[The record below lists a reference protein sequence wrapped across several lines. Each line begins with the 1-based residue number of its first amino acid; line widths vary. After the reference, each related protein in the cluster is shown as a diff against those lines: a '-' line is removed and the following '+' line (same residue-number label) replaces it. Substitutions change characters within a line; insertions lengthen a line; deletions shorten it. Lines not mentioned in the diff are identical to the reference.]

1 MIRKHIHISFLPA
14 HQHPGPLMGYLASRY
29 DYLTEEG
36 WRNEIAHGRVSVNNR
51 VEYSPNF
58 VLRAKDKLAWN
69 SGHIVEPAVDDR
81 VTILY
86 QEAQFAV
93 VDKPGNL
100 PVHPAGRYFDHTL
113 TMILERRLN
122 RSVYAVQRLDR
133 ETSGAMLVAFDGK
146 TAALLSAA
154 LAGATKEYLALVH
167 GVFPQGEMLVDW
179 PLGADES
186 SAVRK
191 KRRAWSGGT
200 EKALTRFERVSSNGA
215 LSLVRC
221 FPQTG
226 RLHQIRAHLLAAG
239 FPVVGDKLY
248 GRDERLFLRFI
259 ETGWTPELAEKLL
272 LPRQAL
278 HARRLRFSHPQTG
291 REIHCEAP
299 VPECFADLLPRR

>member
-1 MIRKHIHISFLPA
+1 MIRKHTHISTLPA
-14 HQHPGPLMGYLASRY
+14 NQRPGPLLAYLAWRY
-29 DYLTEEG
+29 DYLSEDE
-36 WRNEIAHGRVSVNNR
+36 WRNEITRGKVSVNDR
-51 VEYSPNF
+51 VEFSPDA
-58 VLRAKDKLAWN
+58 VLRGKDQLAWD
-69 SGHIVEPAVDDR
+69 SGHIAEPAVDDR
-81 VTILY
+81 VGIIH
-86 QEAQFAV
+86 QEGQFAV

-113 TMILERRLN
+113 TRILEKRLN

-133 ETSGAMLVAFDGK
+133 ETSGVMLVAFDGK
-146 TAALLSAA
+146 TASLLSEA

-167 GVFPQGEMLVDW
+167 GVFPEGEILVDW
-179 PLGADES
+179 PLGADDA

-200 EKALTRFERVSSNGA
+200 EKAITRFESISSNGVF
-215 LSLVRC
+215 SLVRC

-226 RLHQIRAHLLAAG
+226 RLHQIRAHLLAIG
-239 FPVVGDKLY
+239 FPIVGDKLY
-248 GRDERLFLRFI
+248 GRDEKLFLRFI

-299 VPECFADLLPRR
+299 VPECFADLLSGE